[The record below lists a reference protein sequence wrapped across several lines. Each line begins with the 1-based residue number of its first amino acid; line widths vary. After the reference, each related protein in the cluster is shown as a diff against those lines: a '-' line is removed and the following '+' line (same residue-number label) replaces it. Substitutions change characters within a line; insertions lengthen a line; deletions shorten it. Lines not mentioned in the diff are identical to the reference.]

1 MPSKN
6 IEGRRGK
13 LSTKVFCACIALI
26 VLGAV
31 TAVYSGTTGI
41 ISGAVTDSATGEKL
55 AGVNVVV
62 EGTSLTTVTDEN
74 GYYVITNV
82 PPGGYKVTTSLVGY
96 ADSQIQKVSV
106 LMDVTASVDVGMNQS
121 VAQEEVVVVTE
132 ARPMIQRDVV
142 PTMYVVD
149 DNQEKMVKS
158 QPNLLYQTPG
168 LVITQPGVVPD
179 EGGYPH
185 IRGGRAN
192 QVGYLIEGIPIT
204 EPVTNGF
211 GTNIA
216 TVGLDKMEIF
226 TGGYRPEYGNAV
238 SGVFNQI
245 VKTGKTSPG
254 FSLEMMTGAQAFSG
268 AHPEIGGTTSK
279 GGDYYVSAYEW
290 RSDLEGQDYNQVN
303 SSDVIGKFN
312 YPVGGNNKLTFLY
325 VTGSAKYEWPYIHT
339 RTFGPG
345 GLSDV
350 AAENDHTHQSYVLNA
365 LTLNHTIN
373 ASSFF
378 TVRPYYFRN
387 RWKLDA
393 ISAPD
398 QMGFWWDAESAT
410 TGLQLDYTN
419 QLSPKHL
426 LKTGAV
432 RMAANNRYLATVPY
446 YQEDY
451 GLPEYNYTANTDT
464 TQTGLYVQDQM
475 RLSAKW
481 GAEAGL
487 RYDRMHYNKEVN
499 PDSSESQT
507 SPRLGLSYALDH
519 RTNLRFS
526 YGKMIQFVQSQAV
539 ERNYTDP
546 AWYDMYGLGNAD
558 LRPER
563 STQYDIGWERQVND
577 DYSVQATPFYRK
589 FADMLQVETPVN
601 PGAPPY
607 VYKNLGE
614 GTSSGLELL
623 LKKRMSN
630 NWSGWFAYTYQKAR
644 AQASNDQQE
653 VIPGVYQWV
662 DWDQRHTA
670 VVVLNYTKSD
680 WNYSIMGQYGSGLPY
695 SLTDYSVDPPVSDS
709 PNSRRNPSSATVNF
723 NVSKDVKGGWLP
735 AGQMSLSM
743 ANVFNSH
750 TVLDRDET
758 GEPTARISPRFISV
772 SYTRRF

>member
-1 MPSKN
+1 M
-6 IEGRRGK
+6 I
-13 LSTKVFCACIALI
+13 LA
-26 VLGAV
+26 AV
-31 TAVYSGTTGI
+31 TVVYSGTTGI
-41 ISGAVTDSATGEKL
+41 ISGIVTDSATGEKL
-55 AGVNVVV
+55 VGVNVIV
-62 EGTSLTTVTDEN
+62 EGTNLTTVTDAN

-82 PPGGYKVTTSLVGY
+82 PPGDYKVTTSLVGY
-96 ADSQIQKVSV
+96 SDAEVRKISV
-106 LMDVTASVDVGMNQS
+106 LMDVTASVNVAMAQS
-121 VAQEEVVVVTE
+121 VAQEEQVVVTE

-149 DNQEKMVKS
+149 DKQEQMVKG
-158 QPNLLYQTPG
+158 QPNMLYQTPG
-168 LVITQPGVVPD
+168 LVMTQPGVVPD

-192 QVGYLIEGIPIT
+192 QVGYLMDGIPIT

-216 TVGLDKMEIF
+216 TVGLDKMEIYA
-226 TGGYRPEYGNAV
+226 GGYRPEYGNAT
-238 SGVFNQI
+238 SGIFNQI
-245 VKTGKTSPG
+245 VKTGATSPG
-254 FSLEMMTGAQAFSG
+254 VSLEMLGGGQAFSG
-268 AHPEIGGTTSK
+268 AHPEIGGVTPT

-290 RSDLEGQDYNQVN
+290 RSELQGMDYNEVN
-303 SSDVIGKFN
+303 SSDIIGKFN
-312 YPVGGNNKLTFLY
+312 YPVGGKDKLTLLY
-325 VTGSAKYEWPYIHT
+325 GTGDARYQWPYIHA
-339 RTFGPG
+339 RTFGPS
-345 GLSDV
+345 GLQDI
-350 AAENDHTHQSYVLNA
+350 APERDHTHQSYVLSA

-398 QMGFWWDAESAT
+398 QIGFWWDAESAT

-426 LKTGAV
+426 VKAGAI
-432 RMAANNRYLATVPY
+432 RMAAENRYWATVPY

-464 TQTGLYVQDQM
+464 TQTGMYVQDQM
-475 RLSAKW
+475 RLSPKW
-481 GAEAGL
+481 GAEVGL
-487 RYDRMHYNKEVN
+487 RYDLMKFDKDVN
-499 PDSSESQT
+499 PDTSESQT

-519 RTNLRFS
+519 RTNLRCS
-526 YGKMIQFVQSQAV
+526 YGKMIQFVPSQAV
-539 ERNYTDP
+539 ERNYTD
-546 AWYDMYGLGNAD
+546 ASWYDIYGLGNAD

-577 DYSVQATPFYRK
+577 DYSVQVTPFYRK
-589 FADMLQVETPVN
+589 FTDMLQVETPVN

-607 VYKNLGE
+607 VYENLGV

-623 LKKRMSN
+623 FKKRSSN

-680 WNYSIMGQYGSGLPY
+680 WNYSVMGQYGSGLPY
-695 SLTDYSVDPPVSDS
+695 NLTGED
-709 PNSRRNPSSATVNF
+709 PNSRRNPSNALVNF
-723 NVSKDVKGGWLP
+723 NVSRNVKGGWLP
-735 AGQMSLSM
+735 AGQMNFTI
-743 ANVFNSH
+743 ANVLNSH
-750 TVLDRDET
+750 TVLDRSED
-758 GEPTARISPRFISV
+758 GEPTARVAPRFLSM